1 MLIALLRKLF
11 LTLITLCILSMISY
25 GILLRDPIYELE
37 TDWMTGYVDYLV
49 EVFQGD
55 LGISHSSGE
64 PLLAQ
69 ILSVFPATISLT
81 LSAISLA
88 LLFGIPLGFFTAT
101 QRHNL
106 LGKLLISLSSLS
118 LAIPVF
124 WLAIVMLAYTSLN
137 GWAIASVGEIHPI
150 YDVPSITGVKVWD
163 ILLSDSPDKLM
174 MLQSALQHLVLPTLI
189 LALPATLETVR
200 MTQERTTYVL
210 KQNYVKVAR
219 ARGWS
224 PYKVWWNHI
233 IRNTLPPLVPMIAHN
248 VTLTFAFSMLV
259 ENIISW
265 GGIGRWLVNALS
277 VQDYSAISAGVVA
290 IGVFVLSVDLLASL
304 IRTLLDPSQ
313 KKDWYNVK

>member
-163 ILLSDSPDKLM
+163 ILLSDSPEKLM

>member
-11 LTLITLCILSMISY
+11 LTLITLCILSIISY
-25 GILLRDPIYELE
+25 GILLRDPIYEPE
-37 TDWMTGYVDYLV
+37 TDWIHGYGDYISL
-49 EVFQGD
+49 VFQGN

-101 QRHNL
+101 QHHNL

-137 GWAIASVGEIHPI
+137 GWAIAAVGEIHPI
-150 YDVPSITGVKVWD
+150 YDVPAITGVKVWD
-163 ILLSDSPDKLM
+163 ILLSDSPDKLA
-174 MLQSALQHLVLPTLI
+174 MLQSALQHLALPTLI

-200 MTQERTTYVL
+200 ITQERTTYVL

-224 PYKVWWNHI
+224 PCKVWWYHV

-265 GGIGRWLVNALS
+265 GGIGRWLINALS